1 MKTTQTFTTNAVLVA
16 QLLERL
22 EHGGHPD
29 AGQYRLV
36 AERLGQELSRIAD
49 IEALNAVLEAHPAA
63 AEVYENMNYQHAGL
77 SRSRL
82 DASVA
87 AELKAREAIARA
99 MKPTT
104 VGSAH
109 GPAEGGTSSEG

>member
-1 MKTTQTFTTNAVLVA
+1 MKTTQALTTNAVLVA

-36 AERLGQELSRIAD
+36 AERLGQELARIDD
-49 IEALNAVLEAHPAA
+49 IDALNRVLEAHPSA

-82 DASVA
+82 DASVT
-87 AELKAREAIARA
+87 AELKAREAIACA

-104 VGSAH
+104 AGLAQ
-109 GPAEGGTSSEG
+109 GPAEGGSASAG